1 MTKTLISK
9 EEAEL
14 RFEELQ
20 SARRSLE
27 GSNDKLK
34 KTFEQIERDKKLQK
48 EKEYKELQDQRN
60 R

>member
-1 MTKTLISK
+1 MMVSK
-9 EEAEL
+9 EEADL

-27 GSNDKLK
+27 GSNLKLK
-34 KTFEQIERDKKLQK
+34 KTFEQIERDKKMQK
-48 EKEYKELQDQRN
+48 EKEYKELQEQRN